1 MIRNMKTVLIYSGF
15 NPRAILA
22 FLRFAK
28 QRNISCVVIAQ
39 SDNDFIFHTDYRD
52 KIIHVRK
59 SSTLNADK
67 ILSHVELVRKKFN
80 IHNVFILPSTEYL
93 NRILINNKE
102 LLFKYDV
109 TFGLC
114 DKDLYEKISDKE
126 AFTNLCRKYNIPV
139 PLQSPIPL
147 TSFPQVAKPK
157 TYFEGSEIAS
167 KPVLIKS
174 QKELLKFKSNNQIA
188 SFFYQEYINGQCVY
202 LLFYFEKNGRYSV
215 FSQENF
221 IQQSNGAS
229 MILAKSS
236 NYHNNQDIVKPYV
249 NMFLSEK
256 FVGLVMVEII
266 IQNNISFM
274 IEANPRLWGPSQLIL
289 DAGMNLFDFFICD
302 NEILEKCLSV
312 QNYQENVFYF
322 WSGGIVETQKKKEQ
336 IKFHNYTPT
345 DFTKNYSEITKR
357 DIYLKKDSIKLHIKE
372 NS

>member
-1 MIRNMKTVLIYSGF
+1 MSRSMKTVLIYSGF

-28 QRNISCVVIAQ
+28 QHNISIVVVAQ
-39 SDNDFIFHTDYRD
+39 SDNDFIFQTDYRD
-52 KIIHVRK
+52 KIIHVRR
-59 SSTLNADK
+59 SSILNADK
-67 ILSHVELVRKKFN
+67 ILSHVELARKKLN
-80 IHNVFILPSTEYL
+80 IHDVFILPSTEYL
-93 NRILINNKE
+93 NRVLINNKE

-114 DKDLYEKISDKE
+114 DKDLYEKISDKD
-126 AFTNLCRKYNIPV
+126 AFANLCRKYNISV

-147 TSFPQVAKPK
+147 TTFPQVAKPK

-174 QKELLKFKSNNQIA
+174 QTDLLIFKFKNQIS
-188 SFFYQEYINGQCVY
+188 SFFYQEYIKGQCVY

-236 NYHNNQDIVKPYV
+236 NYHHNQAIVKPYV
-249 NMFLSEK
+249 KMFLSEK
-256 FVGLVMVEII
+256 FVGLVMVEIKI
-266 IQNNISFM
+266 HNGVSFM

-289 DAGMNLFDFFICD
+289 DAGMNLFDLFMCE
-302 NEILEKCLSV
+302 NGILEKCLSE

-322 WSGGIVETQKKKEQ
+322 WSGGIVETQKKNEQ

-345 DFTKNYSEITKR
+345 DFTKNYIEIIKR
-357 DIYLKKDSIKLHIKE
+357 EIYLKKDSIKLHIKE
-372 NS
+372 NT